1 MKMSARTK
9 EELLALTPEEKW
21 DLVCGNIRD
30 DGASAKV
37 AILLGGNPVNAILRA
52 ETAAELYRAG
62 RVEYIVASGGVKW
75 DYEGEQISEA
85 DLMSRVLQQNGV
97 PAEAIILDNEAR
109 TTKENMICSTLQI
122 NRSLTF
128 KEIDR
133 VIIVTSLS
141 HMQRSIALAKALLPR
156 KVEVFSY
163 PYIPAEGR
171 DEWLKSEENCRI
183 LDTAIRLTRDLIA
196 DRIVD
201 DIEVD

>member
-1 MKMSARTK
+1 MKMSGRTK

-37 AILLGGNPVNAILRA
+37 AILLGGNPINAIPRA
-52 ETAAELYRAG
+52 EAAAELYRAG

-122 NRSLTF
+122 NRTLTF

-183 LDTAIRLTRDLIA
+183 LDNAIRLTRDLIA

-201 DIEVD
+201 DIEVN